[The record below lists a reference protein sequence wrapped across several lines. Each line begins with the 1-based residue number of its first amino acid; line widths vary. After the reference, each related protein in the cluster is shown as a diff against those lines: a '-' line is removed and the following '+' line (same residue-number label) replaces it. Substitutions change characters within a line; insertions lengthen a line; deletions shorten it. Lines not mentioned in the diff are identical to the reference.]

1 MAKNTTLVPFNKP
14 YFCGNELDFLKNCLD
29 SGKISGDG
37 VFTKKCQDFF
47 QNEYG
52 FKSSFLTTS
61 CTDALEMSS
70 LLLELKDGD
79 EVILPSYTFVSTANP
94 FLLRGAKLVFADSGN
109 ENPNICVKSIEKLIS
124 KKTKAIVI
132 VHYAGVACDIDAI
145 KKIIK
150 GTDIILIEDAAQ
162 AIDSYY
168 KGSPLGT
175 FGTFSAFSFHDT
187 KNITCGEGG
196 LLVVNDNKYINK
208 AQIIREK
215 GTNRLAFL
223 KGQVDKYGWVDIGS
237 SFLPSDLNAALLY
250 SQLKNKNKI
259 QKRRLMLWQYYY
271 KKLMNLNTSDKLSL
285 PIIPDYASNNAHMF
299 YIVLQN
305 EMLRDKI
312 INTLKLNGFIAAFHY
327 QSLHKSNYF
336 LSYNQLQELP
346 LADKYS
352 NCLLRL
358 PLFYDLKLKS
368 IDLIVNII
376 NKELNK

>member
-1 MAKNTTLVPFNKP
+1 MAKNSKLVPFNKP
-14 YFCGNELDFLKNCLD
+14 YFCGDELDFLKNCLD

-37 VFTKKCQDFF
+37 VFTKKCQNFF

-61 CTDALEMSS
+61 CTDALEMCS

-94 FLLRGAKLVFADSGN
+94 FLLRGAKLVFADSSS

-223 KGQVDKYGWVDIGS
+223 KGQVDKYGWVDVGS

-271 KKLMNLNTSDKLSL
+271 KKLTNLNTSDKLSL

-305 EMLRDKI
+305 EKLRDKI

-336 LSYNQLQELP
+336 LSYNQLKELP

>member
-1 MAKNTTLVPFNKP
+1 MAKNTKLVPFNKP
-14 YFCGNELDFLKNCLD
+14 YFCGDELDFLKNCLD

-94 FLLRGAKLVFADSGN
+94 FLLRGAKLVFADSSS
-109 ENPNICVKSIEKLIS
+109 ENPNICIKSIEKLIS

-145 KKIIK
+145 KKIIN
-150 GTDIILIEDAAQ
+150 GTDIVLIEDAAQ

-271 KKLMNLNTSDKLSL
+271 KKLTNLNTSDKLSL

-305 EMLRDKI
+305 EKLRDKI

>member
-1 MAKNTTLVPFNKP
+1 MAKNTKLVPFNKP
-14 YFCGNELDFLKNCLD
+14 YFCGNELDFLKKCLD

-79 EVILPSYTFVSTANP
+79 EVILPSFTFVSTANP
-94 FLLRGAKLVFADSGN
+94 FLLRGAKLIFADSSN

-145 KKIIK
+145 KKIIN

-196 LLVVNDNKYINK
+196 LLVVNDDKYINK

-223 KGQVDKYGWVDIGS
+223 KGQVDKYGWVDVGS

-271 KKLMNLNTSDKLSL
+271 KKLTNLNTSDKLYL
-285 PIIPDYASNNAHMF
+285 PIIPEYASNNAHMF

-305 EMLRDKI
+305 EKLRDKI
-312 INTLKLNGFIAAFHY
+312 INTLKLNGFIATFHY

-336 LSYNQLQELP
+336 LSYNKLKELP

>member
-1 MAKNTTLVPFNKP
+1 M
-14 YFCGNELDFLKNCLD
+14 
-29 SGKISGDG
+29 
-37 VFTKKCQDFF
+37 
-47 QNEYG
+47 
-52 FKSSFLTTS
+52 
-61 CTDALEMSS
+61 
-70 LLLELKDGD
+70 
-79 EVILPSYTFVSTANP
+79 
-94 FLLRGAKLVFADSGN
+94 
-109 ENPNICVKSIEKLIS
+109 
-124 KKTKAIVI
+124 
-132 VHYAGVACDIDAI
+132 
-145 KKIIK
+145 
-150 GTDIILIEDAAQ
+150 IEDAAQ

-223 KGQVDKYGWVDIGS
+223 KGQVDKYGWVDVGS

-271 KKLMNLNTSDKLSL
+271 KKLTNLNTSDKLSL

-305 EMLRDKI
+305 EKLRDKI

-336 LSYNQLQELP
+336 LSYNQLKELP